1 MQLLQI
7 AQFQKP
13 LVIRRIESAF
23 KNAYKLMQCQE
34 QEAQEPHVY
43 ATREAMTTGATPQC
57 AILGLLGHGLAAF
70 TLLEV
75 LITLA
80 LVAILMVAAAP
91 YMRDAWQHNE
101 GDRVQESIATLVE
114 QTHSQSLLSG
124 ETRFINLTDPTL
136 LPKDWKLAVKRFN
149 DKKFR
154 PPTSDELWQFNSEG
168 ICDPL
173 SLQISGKEGSF
184 IMKFDPI
191 TAQVLHDE

>member
-1 MQLLQI
+1 MQLLHI
-7 AQFQKP
+7 RQFQKP
-13 LVIRRIESAF
+13 LVVATMQSVF
-23 KNAYKLMQCQE
+23 KNAYKSMQCHE
-34 QEAQEPHVY
+34 REAQEPSVY
-43 ATREAMTTGATPQC
+43 KIREATSTGAIRQR
-57 AILGLLGHGLAAF
+57 AILGVLGHTLGAF

-91 YMRDAWQHNE
+91 YMKDAWQHNE
-101 GDRVQESIATLVE
+101 GDRIQESIATLVQ

-173 SLQISGKEGSF
+173 TLQISRKSESF
-184 IMKFDPI
+184 IMRFDPI